1 MIIVENHRVIDIHS
15 HILFGIDDGAD
26 TIAESL
32 EMLKMAKKQ
41 GVKNVFCTSHHWQ
54 AESSDY
60 DLNFELLKEK
70 IISEGIDVKLHK
82 GMEILCEDD
91 RYFTETLR
99 DINNGTVKTLN
110 GTDYLLLEMSPFM
123 SAEEIY
129 ECVNTVFEQTGKKIV
144 LAHIERYS
152 VLDGE
157 DDVIAQLKEL
167 GCLFQINAYSLVNEK
182 YERIRSFARKLLAQK
197 LVDFIGS
204 DAHRVNHRPPE
215 ILTGVDY
222 IYETCDEE
230 YADAVCFK
238 NAERM
243 LLNERI

>member
-1 MIIVENHRVIDIHS
+1 MANHHVVDIHS

-32 EMLKMAKKQ
+32 EMLKMAEKQ

-60 DLNFELLKEK
+60 DLNFDLLKEK
-70 IISEGIDVKLHK
+70 IISEGIDIKLHK

-91 RYFTETLR
+91 RYFPETLR

-110 GTDYLLLEMSPFM
+110 GTDYLLIEMSPFM

-129 ECVNTVFEQTGKKIV
+129 ECVNTVFEQTGKNVV

-167 GCLFQINAYSLVNEK
+167 GCLFQINAYSLVKEK
-182 YERIRSFARKLLAQK
+182 RDSIRNFARKLLSEK
-197 LVDFIGS
+197 LVDLIGS

-215 ILTGVDY
+215 ILSGVDY

-230 YADAVCFK
+230 YADAVCFR

>member
-1 MIIVENHRVIDIHS
+1 MENHRVIDIHS

-26 TIAESL
+26 TIAESI
-32 EMLKMAKKQ
+32 EMLKMAEKQ

-91 RYFTETLR
+91 RYFPETMR
-99 DINNGTVKTLN
+99 DINNGIVKTLN

-123 SAEEIY
+123 SAEDIY
-129 ECVNTVFEQTGKKIV
+129 ECVNTVFEQTGKKAV

-157 DDVIAQLKEL
+157 DCVIAQLKEL
-167 GCLFQINAYSLVNEK
+167 GCLFQINAYSLVEEK
-182 YERIRSFARKLLAQK
+182 HDSIRNFARKLLSEK

-204 DAHRVNHRPPE
+204 DAHRVNHRPPD

-222 IYETCDEE
+222 IYKNCDEE
-230 YADAVCFK
+230 YADAICFR

>member
-32 EMLKMAKKQ
+32 EMLKMAEKQ

-60 DLNFELLKEK
+60 DLNFDLLKEK
-70 IISEGIDVKLHK
+70 IISEGIDIKLHM

-91 RYFTETLR
+91 RYFPETLR

-129 ECVNTVFEQTGKKIV
+129 ECVNTVLEQTGKKVV

-167 GCLFQINAYSLVNEK
+167 GCLFQINAYSLVEEK
-182 YERIRSFARKLLAQK
+182 HDNIRNFAGKLLAQK

-204 DAHRVNHRPPE
+204 DAHRVNHRPPD

-222 IYETCDEE
+222 IYENCDEE
-230 YADAVCFK
+230 YADAICFR

>member
-1 MIIVENHRVIDIHS
+1 MANRRVVDIHS

-32 EMLKMAKKQ
+32 EMLKIAEKQ
-41 GVKNVFCTSHHWQ
+41 GVKNVFCTSHHWP
-54 AESSDY
+54 AGSSDY

-82 GMEILCEDD
+82 GMETLCEDD
-91 RYFTETLR
+91 RYFPETLR

-123 SAEEIY
+123 STEEIY
-129 ECVNTVFEQTGKKIV
+129 ECVNTVFEQTGKKVV

-167 GCLFQINAYSLVNEK
+167 GCLFQINAYSLAKEK
-182 YERIRSFARKLLAQK
+182 YDSIRNFARKLLAQK

-215 ILTGVDY
+215 LLTGVAY
-222 IYETCDEE
+222 IYENCDEE
-230 YADAVCFK
+230 YADAVCFR

-243 LLNERI
+243 L

>member
-1 MIIVENHRVIDIHS
+1 MENHRVIDIHS
-15 HILFGIDDGAD
+15 HILFDIDDGAD
-26 TIAESL
+26 TIAESI
-32 EMLKMAKKQ
+32 EMLKMAEKQ

-54 AESSDY
+54 AGSSDY

-91 RYFTETLR
+91 RYFPETLR

-129 ECVNTVFEQTGKKIV
+129 ECVNTVFEQTGKKVV

-157 DDVIAQLKEL
+157 DDIIAQLKEL
-167 GCLFQINAYSLVNEK
+167 GCLFQINAYSLVKEK
-182 YERIRSFARKLLAQK
+182 HDSIRNFARKLLAQK

-204 DAHRVNHRPPE
+204 DDHRVNHRPPD
-215 ILTGVDY
+215 ILSGVDY
-222 IYETCDEE
+222 IYKNCDAD

>member
-32 EMLKMAKKQ
+32 EMLKMAEKQ

-60 DLNFELLKEK
+60 DLNFDLLKEK
-70 IISEGIDVKLHK
+70 IISEGIDIKLHK

-91 RYFTETLR
+91 RYFPETLR

-129 ECVNTVFEQTGKKIV
+129 ECVNTVFEQTGKKVV

-157 DDVIAQLKEL
+157 DSVIAQLKEL

-215 ILTGVDY
+215 ILSGVDY
-222 IYETCDEE
+222 IYENCDEE
-230 YADAVCFK
+230 YADAVCFR

>member
-1 MIIVENHRVIDIHS
+1 MGCPAR
-15 HILFGIDDGAD
+15 A
-26 TIAESL
+26 
-32 EMLKMAKKQ
+32 
-41 GVKNVFCTSHHWQ
+41 
-54 AESSDY
+54 
-60 DLNFELLKEK
+60 
-70 IISEGIDVKLHK
+70 
-82 GMEILCEDD
+82 
-91 RYFTETLR
+91 
-99 DINNGTVKTLN
+99 
-110 GTDYLLLEMSPFM
+110 

-129 ECVNTVFEQTGKKIV
+129 ECVNTVFEQTDKNVV

-157 DDVIAQLKEL
+157 DDVIVQLKEL

-182 YERIRSFARKLLAQK
+182 YERIRNFARKLLAQK

-222 IYETCDEE
+222 IYDNCDEE
-230 YADAVCFK
+230 YADAVCFR

>member
-1 MIIVENHRVIDIHS
+1 MANHRVIDIHS

-26 TIAESL
+26 TIAESI
-32 EMLKMAKKQ
+32 EMLKIAEKQ

-91 RYFTETLR
+91 RYFPETLR

-129 ECVNTVFEQTGKKIV
+129 EFVNTVFEQTGKKVV

-152 VLDGE
+152 VLDSK

-182 YERIRSFARKLLAQK
+182 YERIRNFAGKLLAQK

-222 IYETCDEE
+222 IYDNCDEE
-230 YADAVCFK
+230 YADAVCFR

-243 LLNERI
+243 LLNERIQ

>member
-32 EMLKMAKKQ
+32 EMLKMAEKQ

-91 RYFTETLR
+91 RYFPETLR

-129 ECVNTVFEQTGKKIV
+129 ECVNTVFEQTGKNVV

-157 DDVIAQLKEL
+157 DDIIAQLKEL
-167 GCLFQINAYSLVNEK
+167 GRLFQINAYSLVEEK
-182 YERIRSFARKLLAQK
+182 HDNIRNFARKLLSEK

-204 DAHRVNHRPPE
+204 DAHRINHRPPE

-222 IYETCDEE
+222 IYENCDAD
-230 YADAVCFK
+230 YADAVCFR